1 VSLEA
6 AKVLLR
12 EELRDARRG
21 VSADAL
27 RRASE
32 GIRRVLDAAPGLR
45 SARRVAAF
53 VGVRGEPDTRDWIA
67 AWLASGRRC
76 WLPRVDPSGAPRL
89 AFHEVRDLAALEA
102 GPFGLLEPPAQGEQ
116 ADLDELDVVLVPGLA
131 FDRGGARL
139 GQGKGYYDR
148 ALAAVRARAQ
158 PLRAGVCLAQGL
170 LEPGRIPM
178 APTDVPMHAVVTP
191 TEWIPTASP

>member
-1 VSLEA
+1 MQ
-6 AKVLLR
+6 LR
-12 EELRDARRG
+12 GELRDARRG
-21 VSADAL
+21 VPADAL
-27 RRASE
+27 RHASA
-32 GIRRVLDAAPGLR
+32 GIRRVLDAAPSLR

-67 AWLASGRRC
+67 AWLAAGGRC

-89 AFHEVRDLAALEA
+89 VFHELRDLAALEA
-102 GPFGLLEPPAQGEQ
+102 GPFGLLEPPVEGER
-116 ADLDELDVVLVPGLA
+116 AELGDLDVVLVPGLA
-131 FDRGGARL
+131 FDRSGARL
-139 GQGKGYYDR
+139 GQGKGYYDH

-158 PLRAGVCLAQGL
+158 PLRVGVCLAQGL

-191 TEWIPTASP
+191 TEWIPAASL